1 MSRNHFFLRIFR
13 IVPVFKQNRGWEENM
28 SRNSFF
34 LRFVPVKKKEKGKK
48 EDMSRNHF
56 FLRVFR
62 IVPVCTRESE

>member
-1 MSRNHFFLRIFR
+1 
-13 IVPVFKQNRGWEENM
+13 VFQQNRGWKENM
-28 SRNSFF
+28 SRNIFF